1 MARAWLHSSVG
12 RHRPD
17 VAAPGWLNAFFW
29 YWVSV
34 LSAFHVA
41 FTSAGKTIVAST
53 HTDLVA
59 CNDRGVMASTRRQPI
74 RRRTVARTGSAALE
88 DGPGASGS
96 AAQIFAPRE
105 RQPGALV
112 TLPPASSEEMR
123 ARAES
128 AGREPKHDIAVVVLT
143 QANRPA
149 ELARAIASV
158 RAQQHVDLQ
167 LVLVVNGAHP
177 PQTEPADQLIVLP
190 ENVGIPA
197 GRNVGATA
205 ADARLVMFLD
215 DDAELLNPG
224 LLAAVVDR
232 FKADPRLGAM
242 AIRLIDEHGRTQRR
256 HIPRVGARSAEK
268 SGPVTYFIGAACVVR
283 AETFHGVE
291 GFDGR
296 FFYAME
302 EVRPVLATARCRL
315 VDLVL
320 RRSEGVPPAYRP
332 IATQGVRTPDRA
344 EPAVDGV
351 ALAAGP
357 GVCRLPADL
366 DQRCRRPRRTAA
378 RDARRLPGGVVG
390 SPGAATDPLAHRCQ
404 DDPAGPTAG
413 GVTGSGRTRYGGVG
427 PVGWLGWQ

>member
-1 MARAWLHSSVG
+1 MTRACYIQRWT
-12 RHRPD
+12 HRPD

-41 FTSAGKTIVAST
+41 FTIAGQTIVAST

-59 CNDRGVMASTRRQPI
+59 CNDRGVMASTSRQPI

-96 AAQIFAPRE
+96 AAQIFAPQE

-112 TLPPASSEEMR
+112 TLPPASSEEMGV
-123 ARAES
+123 AES

-177 PQTEPADQLIVLP
+177 PQTEPGDQLIVLP

-302 EVRPVLATARCRL
+302 EVDLSWRLLDAGWSIWYSADLKAFHPRTAPSRHNGYARLTARNRL
-315 VDLVL
+315 WMAWRL
-320 RRSEGVPPAYRP
+320 
-332 IATQGVRTPDRA
+332 
-344 EPAVDGV
+344 
-351 ALAAGP
+351 
-357 GVCRLPADL
+357 LPAPVFAGYL
-366 DQRCRRPRRTAA
+366 LTWTSVAAA
-378 RDARRLPGGVVG
+378 RGEPLQDMLAGYREAWSARPARQPIRWRTVVRM
-390 SPGAATDPLAHRCQ
+390 TLL
-404 DDPAGPTAG
+404 
-413 GVTGSGRTRYGGVG
+413 GRP
-427 PVGWLGWQ
+427 PVV